1 MSIDNNDIK
10 HDSDDSLESGAENDG
25 TNAGGVH
32 GGNGSNAQDNQ
43 PIKRKGGRK
52 PIYATS
58 EERKQRN
65 RQAQAAFRERRT
77 EYIKQLEETIRVH
90 EQNLHN
96 LQTAHR
102 HAADECLMLRYK
114 NSLLE
119 RILLEKGIDVQAEL
133 RAKTGSPNL
142 GPTHMPQNLVQ
153 PPAMPRS
160 IINRHHARR
169 SNSSIAP
176 KLDVG
181 GSALPGA
188 GLIGI
193 NPGHP
198 TPTSVG
204 ASPKSRPTPSSHSAS
219 PAASTSVYG
228 QSPAASA
235 SDPSASI
242 RPVMTAPAPPPPPP
256 PQVHQPPTV
265 TAGVM
270 KAAQLGGPIHGITGP
285 APPRTMQQR
294 QRQHHAQQQQ
304 QHHQQPILQHP
315 QHQQHPPQAQHP
327 QHPLPHQQPPQHPHA
342 QHTPHQQH
350 PQHQTHQAPLPSPQ
364 PATPRSASGV
374 GGAPYYSLPGFQN
387 HIDQLEQE
395 YDAADDIME
404 DPAETPDTPSGPNPY
419 PVTAFSTAP
428 PPLSLASPATSV
440 APSTASSMNIGAG
453 APGGHHGAAPGGAV
467 SGGGANGYP
476 SMTQLLDPAL
486 DWDPFGLSASMQFPT
501 QFSFDTSNTR

>member
-1 MSIDNNDIK
+1 MADTMSIDKNDHIK
-10 HDSDDSLESGAENDG
+10 HDSDDSLDSGGEGDMPLTGGGLDG
-25 TNAGGVH
+25 GMG
-32 GGNGSNAQDNQ
+32 NAQDQ

-133 RAKTGSPNL
+133 RAKTGSPSL
-142 GPTHMPQNLVQ
+142 GPTHMPQNMVQ
-153 PPAMPRS
+153 PPPLPRA
-160 IINRHHARR
+160 ILNRHHARR
-169 SNSSIAP
+169 SGSSIAP
-176 KLDVG
+176 KLDIGSSSLPPPNLG
-181 GSALPGA
+181 GM
-188 GLIGI
+188 

-198 TPTSVG
+198 TPTSVV

-219 PAASTSVYG
+219 PAASTSAYG
-228 QSPAASA
+228 QSPAASN

-242 RPVMTAPAPPPPPP
+242 
-256 PQVHQPPTV
+256 Q
-265 TAGVM
+265 
-270 KAAQLGGPIHGITGP
+270 
-285 APPRTMQQR
+285 
-294 QRQHHAQQQQ
+294 
-304 QHHQQPILQHP
+304 
-315 QHQQHPPQAQHP
+315 
-327 QHPLPHQQPPQHPHA
+327 
-342 QHTPHQQH
+342 
-350 PQHQTHQAPLPSPQ
+350 
-364 PATPRSASGV
+364 
-374 GGAPYYSLPGFQN
+374 
-387 HIDQLEQE
+387 QE
-395 YDAADDIME
+395 YDAVDDIMDE
-404 DPAETPDTPSGPNPY
+404 HAENPDTPSGPSPY
-419 PVTAFSTAP
+419 QTNAYSNAP
-428 PPLSLASPATSV
+428 APISLASPATSV
-440 APSTASSMNIGAG
+440 GPSSASSMMG
-453 APGGHHGAAPGGAV
+453 APAPTGQ
-467 SGGGANGYP
+467 NGYP